1 MIWSMVLGFT
11 QSEKLLLTFE
21 SSYYSQDFGRI
32 LLLDQSITFYSLLE
46 VVELLD
52 FSHHGE

>member
-1 MIWSMVLGFT
+1 MVLGFT

-21 SSYYSQDFGRI
+21 SSYYPQDFGRM

-46 VVELLD
+46 VLELLD

>member
-21 SSYYSQDFGRI
+21 SSYYPQDFGRI